1 MQEITA
7 TKRSLKA
14 LVAHRSGGRRLR
26 ERLCCAAAAVCCAAV
41 PGHGELSQRGF
52 PCWRLCSHT
61 SVPSE
66 GRGAECGD
74 HFPPPHPPLSCR
86 AHIAA
91 LSAQLSLAQT
101 AHTECALR
109 AAGALSSGGVNGLP
123 FLSHPFQPPSPKH
136 SSFPTSHSEVSLN
149 CTHFTVQ
156 HNGYYNSQH
165 RCNDP
170 NVSVQYSKCCDPE
183 VSSLLG
189 RIMKFRVIMPISENK
204 ESVIPLRV
212 LQ

>member
-1 MQEITA
+1 MQQQLCA
-7 TKRSLKA
+7 
-14 LVAHRSGGRRLR
+14 V
-26 ERLCCAAAAVCCAAV
+26 RLCQ
-41 PGHGELSQRGF
+41 GTGSSLSVGF
-52 PCWRLCSHT
+52 PAGGCAHTPLCHQKGVGQNVGTIS
-61 SVPSE
+61 
-66 GRGAECGD
+66 
-74 HFPPPHPPLSCR
+74 PPPPPLSCR

-123 FLSHPFQPPSPKH
+123 FLSHPFQPPPPKH

>member
-1 MQEITA
+1 MLCSSSCVLCGCA
-7 TKRSLKA
+7 RARGALSAWVSL
-14 LVAHRSGGRRLR
+14 L
-26 ERLCCAAAAVCCAAV
+26 AAVLTHLCAIRRAWGRMWG
-41 PGHGELSQRGF
+41 PF
-52 PCWRLCSHT
+52 P
-61 SVPSE
+61 
-66 GRGAECGD
+66 
-74 HFPPPHPPLSCR
+74 PPPHPPLPCR